1 MREQLLFKIE
11 EIFDIASVKIKGGVV
26 RKLRLS
32 DQWASNIFLQMYD
45 IFFTFILLTFFIVRW
60 GAQDT
65 KIVQQR
71 GLKVGDWISIQNCL
85 VRII

>member
-45 IFFTFILLTFFIVRW
+45 IPYFLYIYFTYIFLLLGGVR
-60 GAQDT
+60 
-65 KIVQQR
+65 KIQKLSNNVA
-71 GLKVGDWISIQNCL
+71 
-85 VRII
+85 

>member
-1 MREQLLFKIE
+1 MGFKYFSTNVRYSIFSLHLFY
-11 EIFDIASVKIKGGVV
+11 
-26 RKLRLS
+26 LH
-32 DQWASNIFLQMYD
+32 
-45 IFFTFILLTFFIVRW
+45 FFIVRW
-60 GAQDT
+60 GVQDT